1 MRPTESTT
9 TRITPELPRALRA
22 LANEAGGRRRTGHTF
37 GRAGDHRRDACCVVL
52 TGHAPNVPYAPV
64 PSGHSRTTTV
74 DAHAL
79 RAAGSARPV
88 RSKGA
93 SQARGDLV
101 VLVRAG
107 SVPHREPAGVGGH
120 ERSRRVWTNR
130 RSAALQR
137 LDLES
142 TNRVAQSSS
151 LPTRLPR
158 ALRPLALETVVTED
172 GPPLRPSREPSSPG
186 RTIAALTG
194 RAAHVQWRGWTKRSS
209 PTMRAK
215 RAAPL
220 GADRLVHLGLQ

>member
-1 MRPTESTT
+1 MTPHSQQSPDSGLLNTE
-9 TRITPELPRALRA
+9 R
-22 LANEAGGRRRTGHTF
+22 
-37 GRAGDHRRDACCVVL
+37 
-52 TGHAPNVPYAPV
+52 
-64 PSGHSRTTTV
+64 
-74 DAHAL
+74 
-79 RAAGSARPV
+79 RAAGRGPTRTPSAPRTGPQQPGVPSRCPDERTRAVNSGQPWHLPWLPCLSIGLRPALPDPV
-88 RSKGA
+88 DSA

-151 LPTRLPR
+151 LPTRLRR

-215 RAAPL
+215 RAVPL
-220 GADRLVHLGLQ
+220 GADRLVHLELQ